1 MMKDVLITGANGF
14 LGKRLTAELAKNCS
28 NLKNIHTF
36 RSAQYDLRDKQ
47 AIKALLQDKP
57 VDTIIHLAASV
68 GGIGA
73 NLKNPG
79 KFFYDNLIMGVELI
93 EQARLFGIQKFV
105 AIGTICSYPKFTA
118 VPFKEEDFWVG
129 YPEETNAPYGLAKK
143 MISVQIQAYRQQYGF
158 NGITLLPVNMYGP
171 GDNFDLESSHVIPA
185 MIRKVYEARER
196 GDNSVTFWGDGT
208 PTREF
213 MYVEDAARGIRL
225 AAENYNKSEPINLG
239 SGREI
244 RMLELGKMI
253 KNIVGF
259 AGEIIWDQS
268 KPNGQPRRCLDVS
281 KAEKEFGFVSQVP
294 LELGLSQTYEWY
306 LENKDAISA
315 KDNSTKE
322 RTFSKN
328 DFSFNKAVFPK

>member
-1 MMKDVLITGANGF
+1 MKDVLVTGANGF
-14 LGKRLTAELAKNCS
+14 LGKRLIAELAKNCS
-28 NLKNIHTF
+28 TLKNIHTF
-36 RSAQYDLRDKQ
+36 RSSEYDLREKE
-47 AIKALLQDKP
+47 AIKDLLNDKP
-57 VDTIIHLAASV
+57 ADTIIHLAASV

-93 EQARLFGIQKFV
+93 EQSRLFGIKKFIAV
-105 AIGTICSYPKFTA
+105 GTICSYPKFTP
-118 VPFKEEDFWVG
+118 VPFKEEDFWMG

-143 MISVQIQAYRQQYGF
+143 MISVQLQAYQQQYGF

-185 MIRKVYEARER
+185 MIRKVFEARER
-196 GDNSVTFWGDGT
+196 GDKSVTFWGDGT

-213 MYVEDAARGIRL
+213 IYVDDASRGIRL

-239 SGREI
+239 TGREI
-244 RMLELGKMI
+244 KMLELAEKI

-259 AGEIIWDQS
+259 DGKVVWDSS

-281 KAEKEFGFVSQVP
+281 KAKIEFGFNSEVP
-294 LELGLSQTYEWY
+294 LELGLIDTFEWY
-306 LENKDAISA
+306 LENKDLKV
-315 KDNSTKE
+315 KDNLPNKIGTGRNSYSLTK
-322 RTFSKN
+322 
-328 DFSFNKAVFPK
+328 